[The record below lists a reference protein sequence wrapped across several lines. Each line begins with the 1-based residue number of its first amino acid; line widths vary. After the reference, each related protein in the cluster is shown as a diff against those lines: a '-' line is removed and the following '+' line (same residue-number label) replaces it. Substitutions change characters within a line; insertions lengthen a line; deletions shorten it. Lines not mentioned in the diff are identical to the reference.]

1 VNDLRE
7 QILEVAR
14 AHAAT
19 AKAAYSSRDCEV
31 ETLRKKITELEA
43 ERLLLEDRLSR
54 ARAEVMDLRA
64 ALRRLP

>member
-1 VNDLRE
+1 VNDLRAE
-7 QILEVAR
+7 ILETVR
-14 AHAAT
+14 AHTET
-19 AKAAYSSRDCEV
+19 ARSAYHSRDLEV